1 MFDWAY
7 AAKVGK
13 CEEKWPYDQEM
24 VDEVNEVYQSVVN
37 NIDEIHSL
45 SEKGIR
51 ILTEGLRWGGSAF
64 HNNGWNPRPIE
75 GSDHFLFYTLEYET
89 KKKFIHGQPVCLG
102 IFVGSAMA
110 DNEADKMLDIIYRA
124 GVDIRP
130 EAMNITWDDVFKAIK
145 TEKEFLE
152 SKGYW
157 FTIVN
162 DFKVT
167 DEFCQMIKNKV
178 VAKYGEWNK

>member
-1 MFDWAY
+1 
-7 AAKVGK
+7 
-13 CEEKWPYDQEM
+13 
-24 VDEVNEVYQSVVN
+24 
-37 NIDEIHSL
+37 
-45 SEKGIR
+45 
-51 ILTEGLRWGGSAF
+51 
-64 HNNGWNPRPIE
+64 
-75 GSDHFLFYTLEYET
+75 
-89 KKKFIHGQPVCLG
+89 
-102 IFVGSAMA
+102 MA

-167 DEFCQMIKNKV
+167 DEFCQMIKDKV